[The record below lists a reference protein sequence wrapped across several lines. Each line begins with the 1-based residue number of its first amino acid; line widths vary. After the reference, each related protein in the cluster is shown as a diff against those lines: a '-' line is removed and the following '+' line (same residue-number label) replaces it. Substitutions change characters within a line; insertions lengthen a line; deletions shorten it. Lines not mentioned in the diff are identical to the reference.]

1 MKFTLSCFLLDCY
14 ELSAARIELLVYDG
28 SNEAQP
34 RHFEIETSLG
44 AIGDQFSHISG
55 RFDGSDIL
63 SKPGYLCLEL
73 DGSGT
78 RINRHPISILMK

>member
-1 MKFTLSCFLLDCY
+1 MV
-14 ELSAARIELLVYDG
+14 A

-44 AIGDQFSHISG
+44 TFGVPFSHISG
-55 RFDGSDIL
+55 LFDGSDIL

-78 RINRHPISILMK
+78 RINRRRISTFDEVYLWWELALIDYRLLLFFL